1 MRDLLKLNAFFALI
15 LFFLP
20 NIAWAYVGPGAGL
33 TAIGS
38 LIALIFAVIVAI
50 AGFVW
55 YPMKRLMKGNSTVDE
70 EDEFETIEKK
80 DAGENNNQ

>member
-1 MRDLLKLNAFFALI
+1 MRDLLRLNVFFASVL
-15 LFFLP
+15 LLLP

-38 LIALIFAVIVAI
+38 LVALVLAVIVAI

-55 YPMKRLMKGNSTVDE
+55 YPMKRLIKGSADNA
-70 EDEFETIEKK
+70 EDEFEVIEKK
-80 DAGENNNQ
+80 ETEKNNAQ